1 MFLSQSDLP
10 CRRSLALSAF
20 IFVLLAHVGLIW
32 ALSSKVTATHE
43 PTASIKMLESFV
55 MVDATG
61 QAVSTP
67 TETLDPVAPIEPEE
81 VATLQPE
88 EPIPESHDPLN
99 LPAPESTAEESQ
111 ISLPDDFPKEHS
123 PKEDRTPKL
132 VEPQPQQTPPVVSK
146 KAPPKNAQPNP
157 KNQQSSPSAKISQH
171 SAAPSQTGSSD
182 ITLPVTHAKYLNN
195 PHPAY
200 PRQSKR
206 LGEQGT
212 VLLAVEIDVDG
223 TAAQVKVQKSSGH
236 PRLDRTAL
244 ETVLKWRFISGQKA
258 GVPQKMWVNI
268 PINFVL
274 E

>member
-20 IFVLLAHVGLIW
+20 VFVLLAHGGFIW
-32 ALSSKVTATHE
+32 VLSSKVTATHE

-55 MVDATG
+55 MVDAAG
-61 QAVSTP
+61 QAISTP
-67 TETLDPVAPIEPEE
+67 TETLDPVAPAEPEE
-81 VATLQPE
+81 APTLQQE
-88 EPIPESHDPLN
+88 EPVPESHESLN
-99 LPAPESTAEESQ
+99 LSAPESAVEESQ
-111 ISLPDDFPKEHS
+111 LSLPGDPPKEKS
-123 PKEDRTPKL
+123 PKEDHAPKIIQ
-132 VEPQPQQTPPVVSK
+132 PPPQQTPPVVSK
-146 KAPPKNAQPNP
+146 KASPQPVQPKP
-157 KNQQSSPSAKISQH
+157 KNQLSSQSAKNDQH
-171 SAAPSQTGSSD
+171 SAAPSQPGSSD
-182 ITLPVTHAKYLNN
+182 IILPVTHAQYLNN

-206 LGEQGT
+206 LGEHGT
-212 VLLAVEIDVDG
+212 VLLSVEIDVDG
-223 TAAQVKVQKSSGH
+223 TAAQVKVQNSSGY

-244 ETVLKWRFISGQKA
+244 ETVLEWRFIAGKKA

>member
-1 MFLSQSDLP
+1 
-10 CRRSLALSAF
+10 
-20 IFVLLAHVGLIW
+20 
-32 ALSSKVTATHE
+32 
-43 PTASIKMLESFV
+43 MLESFV
-55 MVDATG
+55 MVEATG

-67 TETLDPVAPIEPEE
+67 TETLDPVAPYEP
-81 VATLQPE
+81 A
-88 EPIPESHDPLN
+88 
-99 LPAPESTAEESQ
+99 ESQ
-111 ISLPDDFPKEHS
+111 VSSPVDIPKENS
-123 PKEDRTPKL
+123 QKEDHTPKL
-132 VEPQPQQTPPVVSK
+132 VQPHPQQTQPVVSK
-146 KAPPKNAQPNP
+146 KAPLQPAQPKP
-157 KNQQSSPSAKISQH
+157 KKQQTSPSAKISQH

-212 VLLAVEIDVDG
+212 VLLAVEIDIDG
-223 TAAQVKVQKSSGH
+223 AASQVKVQKSSGH
-236 PRLDRTAL
+236 PRLDRTAH
-244 ETVLKWRFISGQKA
+244 ETVLKWRFIAGKKA